1 MERTNSLWKPILRT
15 CCEYLSKIHSGSPR
29 SEPLDQ
35 SFLIVSSLLI
45 AESGGI
51 LQGLNSSL
59 LVTRLLLQLLE
70 IRRAFVTVSYWF
82 PLGIGVICEV
92 GSKRGFSRTI
102 FFSRFARGLERMW
115 LRIMQS
121 RSQFQHLWLHN
132 SSAGKDEI
140 LRIACWLFCRPM
152 PSLDRSIPCSEMKS
166 IW

>member
-1 MERTNSLWKPILRT
+1 MEQKNSVCKLILRIR
-15 CCEYLSKIHSGSPR
+15 CEYLSKIHSGSPR

-35 SFLIVSSLLI
+35 SFLI

-82 PLGIGVICEV
+82 PLGIGVIGEV
-92 GSKRGFSRTI
+92 GFKRGFSRAI

-132 SSAGKDEI
+132 SFAGKDEI